1 MNKTAPHSSRKVER
15 ENWLWPGRIPE
26 GHLTLLGGETGAGK
40 SLIVADV
47 IARVTVEAEWPDGA
61 GQAPKGE
68 VLVISEDPVASMQ
81 NPRLL
86 AAGADL
92 TKIRHWKGSFCIE
105 QDLADLEADLV
116 KHPKT
121 KLLVIDPL
129 QDCMLATTYRKTREV
144 LLKLRAVAEDQ
155 GIAIVAMGHPPK
167 GLSYPKDSFGGSRGI
182 PTAARAFWFVTE
194 NDARHLMLFVK
205 CNCPGRNRDGLQFRA
220 DVKPIPVPPQ
230 SVEGLYLTWDD
241 EPVMMTAEDWWFT
254 EKGRRNEAEPRRA
267 RDIATAFLEEFLED
281 GPKPADEVVQGAA
294 RRGIRRGTLQTAKQ
308 ALGIL
313 AVKQPVAHGS
323 WTWSLPARERP
334 AAPEE
339 PEPDKTEPKSKSKN
353 NRVVGVMA
361 ERLREV
367 SGQRFKDSKIQSF
380 PRAL

>member
-1 MNKTAPHSSRKVER
+1 
-15 ENWLWPGRIPE
+15 
-26 GHLTLLGGETGAGK
+26 
-40 SLIVADV
+40 
-47 IARVTVEAEWPDGA
+47 
-61 GQAPKGE
+61 
-68 VLVISEDPVASMQ
+68 
-81 NPRLL
+81 
-86 AAGADL
+86 
-92 TKIRHWKGSFCIE
+92 
-105 QDLADLEADLV
+105 
-116 KHPKT
+116 
-121 KLLVIDPL
+121 
-129 QDCMLATTYRKTREV
+129 
-144 LLKLRAVAEDQ
+144 
-155 GIAIVAMGHPPK
+155 
-167 GLSYPKDSFGGSRGI
+167 
-182 PTAARAFWFVTE
+182 
-194 NDARHLMLFVK
+194 
-205 CNCPGRNRDGLQFRA
+205 
-220 DVKPIPVPPQ
+220 
-230 SVEGLYLTWDD
+230 
-241 EPVMMTAEDWWFT
+241 MMTAEDWWFT